1 MEVMKAMALKYDPY
15 DFLNIQQMRS
25 ELDPQETRKIYSY
38 FRAVANKRVKRIE
51 SAKLTGA
58 SKAYQSL
65 GGVVPPLL
73 AIPADKLPYAIRET
87 AVFLSRAGSTVK
99 GIRDAQKR
107 RIKTLQERGYDVDEQ
122 NFEIFVQFM
131 EEAKDRLLA
140 EGLSYEKIM
149 ELYDAVK
156 NRKVHLA
163 HIMDDFSWWTENY
176 PKYGEEIFDYI
187 DYDSPIDLQRLKA
200 KLDAMQEKRKKK
212 KRKK

>member
-1 MEVMKAMALKYDPY
+1 MALKYDPY
-15 DFLNIQQMRS
+15 DYINVQQMRS
-25 ELDPQETRKIYSY
+25 ELDPQEMRKIYSY

-51 SAKLTGA
+51 AAKLTDA

-65 GGVVPPLL
+65 GGVVPPLS
-73 AIPADKLPYAIRET
+73 AIPVDKLAYALRET
-87 AVFLSRAGSTVK
+87 AVFLSRASSTVK

-122 NFEIFVQFM
+122 NFGKFVQFM

-140 EGLSYEKIM
+140 EGLSYEKVM
-149 ELYDAVK
+149 ELYIAVK
-156 NRKVHLA
+156 NREVHLA

-176 PKYGEEIFDYI
+176 PKYGKEISNYI
-187 DYDSPIDLQRLKA
+187 DYDSPIDLQRLKQR
-200 KLDAMQEKRKKK
+200 LDTMQEKRRKK

>member
-1 MEVMKAMALKYDPY
+1 MEEMKAMALKYDPY
-15 DFLNIQQMRS
+15 DYINVQQMRS
-25 ELDPQETRKIYSY
+25 ELDPQEMRKIYSY

-51 SAKLTGA
+51 AAKLTGT

-65 GGVVPPLL
+65 GGIVPPLS
-73 AIPADKLPYAIRET
+73 AIPADKVAYALRET

-107 RIKTLQERGYDVDEQ
+107 RIKTLQEKGYDVDEQ
-122 NFEIFVQFM
+122 NFEKFVQFM

-156 NRKVHLA
+156 NREVHLA
-163 HIMDDFSWWTENY
+163 HIMDDFSWWAENY
-176 PKYGEEIFDYI
+176 PIYGKEVFDYI
-187 DYDSPIDLQRLKA
+187 DYDSPIDLQRLKQR
-200 KLDAMQEKRKKK
+200 LDSIQEKRRKK

>member
-1 MEVMKAMALKYDPY
+1 MALKYDPY

-25 ELDPQETRKIYSY
+25 ELDPREMREIYSY

-51 SAKLTGA
+51 AAKLTGA
-58 SKAYQSL
+58 SKAYQAL
-65 GGVVPPLL
+65 GGVVPSLS
-73 AIPADKLPYAIRET
+73 AIPADKIPYALRET
-87 AVFLSRAGSTVK
+87 AVFLTRTGSTVK

-122 NFEIFVQFM
+122 NFEKFVQFM

-149 ELYDAVK
+149 ELYVAVK
-156 NRKVHLA
+156 NREVHLA
-163 HIMDDFSWWTENY
+163 HIMDDFSWWAENY
-176 PKYGEEIFDYI
+176 PIYGKEIFDYI
-187 DYDSPIDLQRLKA
+187 DYDSPIDSQKLKQ

>member
-1 MEVMKAMALKYDPY
+1 MALKYDPY

-25 ELDPQETRKIYSY
+25 ELDPHEMRKIYSY
-38 FRAVANKRVKRIE
+38 FRSVANKRVKRIE

-58 SKAYQSL
+58 SKAYESL
-65 GGVVPPLL
+65 GGVVPPLS
-73 AIPADKLPYAIRET
+73 AIPADKLVYALRET

-107 RIKTLQERGYDVDEQ
+107 RIKTLKERGYDVDEQ
-122 NFEIFVQFM
+122 NFGKFVQFM
-131 EEAKDRLLA
+131 EDAKDRLLA
-140 EGLSYEKIM
+140 DGLSYEKVM
-149 ELYDAVK
+149 ELYAAVK
-156 NRKVHLA
+156 NREVHLA
-163 HIMDDFSWWTENY
+163 HIMDDFSWWSENY

>member
-1 MEVMKAMALKYDPY
+1 MALKYDPY

-25 ELDPQETRKIYSY
+25 ELDPQEMREIYSY

-51 SAKLTGA
+51 AAKLTGA
-58 SKAYQSL
+58 SKAYQAL
-65 GGVVPPLL
+65 GGVVPSLS
-73 AIPADKLPYAIRET
+73 AIPADKIPYALRET
-87 AVFLSRAGSTVK
+87 AVFLTRTGSTVK

-122 NFEIFVQFM
+122 NFEKFVQFM

-149 ELYDAVK
+149 ELYVAVK
-156 NRKVHLA
+156 NREVHLA
-163 HIMDDFSWWTENY
+163 HIMDDFSWWAENY
-176 PKYGEEIFDYI
+176 PIYGKEIFDYI
-187 DYDSPIDLQRLKA
+187 DYDSPIDSQKLKQ

>member
-1 MEVMKAMALKYDPY
+1 MALKYDPY

-25 ELDPQETRKIYSY
+25 ELDPREMRKIYSY

-51 SAKLTGA
+51 AAKLTGA

-65 GGVVPPLL
+65 GGIVPPLS
-73 AIPADKLPYAIRET
+73 AIPAEKLPYALRET

-107 RIKTLQERGYDVDEQ
+107 RIKNLQERGYDVDEQ
-122 NFEIFVQFM
+122 NFGKFVQFM

-140 EGLSYEKIM
+140 EGLSYEKII
-149 ELYDAVK
+149 ELYAAVK
-156 NRKVHLA
+156 NREVHLA
-163 HIMDDFSWWTENY
+163 HIMDDFSWWAENY
-176 PKYGEEIFDYI
+176 PIYGKEIFNYV
-187 DYDSPIDLQRLKA
+187 DYDSPIDLQKLKQ
-200 KLDAMQEKRKKK
+200 KLDAVQEKRRKI